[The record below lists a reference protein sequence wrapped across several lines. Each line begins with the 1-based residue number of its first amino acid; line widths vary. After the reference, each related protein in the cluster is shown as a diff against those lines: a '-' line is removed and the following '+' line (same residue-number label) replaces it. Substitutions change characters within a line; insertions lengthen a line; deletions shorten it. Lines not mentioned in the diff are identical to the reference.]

1 MLLILQQR
9 YRELQR
15 PQNSN
20 TQNTT
25 SPGFLTTVGFD
36 WEWNT
41 VPRDS
46 IELDEV
52 PGEREEEEHSA

>member
-1 MLLILQQR
+1 
-9 YRELQR
+9 
-15 PQNSN
+15 
-20 TQNTT
+20 
-25 SPGFLTTVGFD
+25 VGFD